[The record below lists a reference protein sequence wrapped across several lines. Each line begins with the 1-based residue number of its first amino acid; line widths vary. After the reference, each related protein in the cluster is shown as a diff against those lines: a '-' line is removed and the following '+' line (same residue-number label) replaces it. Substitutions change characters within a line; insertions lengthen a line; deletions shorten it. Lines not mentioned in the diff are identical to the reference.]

1 MSAVVLADSD
11 KACAGVLLT
20 NMNISGSVVS
30 STSEQVV
37 AVDSELVSHADA
49 HAVGDA
55 FHENSMQ
62 GTQYVEEDGILQGRT
77 AREPV
82 DRARYVVI
90 DGNSGTMFACSRC
103 SKQYIHRKS
112 LNKHWNDKHVDDGI
126 DRGQYLA
133 SGTCSVSKPHK
144 NLFNVALVHCPSD
157 VKHVAL
163 SCKSSPV
170 RSAVHSSYA
179 LCSPTCSLVPIANSR
194 QNIYSNLYRSE
205 TKHTGTIR
213 DSVLWH
219 SLAAIHSN
227 GEHDL
232 NSFYCA
238 PMPAHIGGHYNG
250 RASFPNQMFCDDDC
264 QVLDLSRGTS
274 SSDVCQLSIVSLPD
288 APLDLSLKSNSM
300 CVAGIGRAASS
311 LHGVGESVSKSAT
324 TYCKETSVVDSPVL
338 NKPRSADPWVV
349 SFGVSRSDS
358 LDMLRRL
365 HSGVLTNATN
375 LPVPADADSDEL
387 KSQDELG
394 PSTRYECYANA
405 LQYKN
410 NLKMIAKIPDDLA
423 TSEETHNFF
432 GGMSRGGHIRC
443 KVCDFSATSMLLF
456 SQHVARHVRKPVS
469 AISDGVQNHYGDG
482 TDKLEN
488 RFFMWLGL
496 YRTDGADSDQK
507 SSDGSR
513 YAKDDELDIDENLE
527 SRCNAFVT
535 DVSMPEIQANGFV
548 GDRDGE
554 YKRRNPLQKKNCSSY
569 SVRQKPGCYQR
580 GLGLTTTESRDAA
593 GRSWRRR
600 RLRTCERCGYV
611 TDNLTTLKR
620 HEVKHGAL
628 GMYRCKSCDYTVNQQ
643 HILEYHIRSVH
654 GLSKKVVAANLRE
667 FKHNDVPLVD
677 DECCGRNTATLVK
690 DDHHG
695 SLSETTSRDDSAVQG
710 SYGMEPAC
718 GTCSSQVAKVDGFQC
733 ADNKC
738 SAQKITSKIVRYPSS
753 VNEARYHLLD
763 AFGLQLGCGIC
774 VRCGFRSL
782 SSVRMKRHMLRH
794 PHERHA
800 CSLCPH
806 TSLTAQLLLKHKRQH
821 AECRTGYLAQKK
833 TYQCPECPF
842 IAASPH
848 RLQCHTQ
855 FHGVKFR
862 HVCGK
867 CSYSVDRA
875 NLIAQHRRLHES
887 ASTSLTVRKRRWLHC
902 SKCPFKTINSFTLAN
917 HKRGHYAINCKF
929 MCSLCSF
936 GTDVANVALGHERLH
951 PCYN

>member
-1 MSAVVLADSD
+1 MYLSCLGPVNERSGVNNADDD
-11 KACAGVLLT
+11 KVCAGVLLT
-20 NMNISGSVVS
+20 SMNTSGSAVS
-30 STSEQVV
+30 STSEHVT
-37 AVDSELVSHADA
+37 ALDSELVRHADA

-55 FHENSMQ
+55 SHESSMQ
-62 GTQYVEEDGILQGRT
+62 GTQCVEEGGILQGRI

-112 LNKHWNDKHVDDGI
+112 LNKHWNDKHSDDGI

-133 SGTCSVSKPHK
+133 SESCSVSEAHK
-144 NLFNVALVHCPSD
+144 NLFSVALVHCPSD

-163 SCKSSPV
+163 GCKSSPV
-170 RSAVHSSYA
+170 RSAVRSSYA
-179 LCSPTCSLVPIANSR
+179 LCSPACSVVPLANSR
-194 QNIYSNLYRSE
+194 QNIHSNLHRSE

-213 DSVLWH
+213 DSLLWH

-227 GEHDL
+227 QEHDL

-238 PMPAHIGGHYNG
+238 PMPAHISGHYNG
-250 RASFPNQMFCDDDC
+250 RASFPNQLFSDDDC
-264 QVLDLSRGTS
+264 QVLDLSRG
-274 SSDVCQLSIVSLPD
+274 SSDVRQLSNVSLPD
-288 APLDLSLKSNSM
+288 APLDLSVKSNSM

-311 LHGVGESVSKSAT
+311 LQGVCESDSKD
-324 TYCKETSVVDSPVL
+324 TSVVGSAVL
-338 NKPRSADPWVV
+338 KKPRSADPWVA
-349 SFGVSRSDS
+349 SFGVSRFDS
-358 LDMLRRL
+358 LNMLRHL
-365 HSGVLTNATN
+365 HSAVLTNATN
-375 LPVPADADSDEL
+375 LPLPADSDSDEL
-387 KSQDELG
+387 KSHDELG
-394 PSTRYECYANA
+394 PSTRYECHANPV
-405 LQYKN
+405 QYKN
-410 NLKMIAKIPDDLA
+410 NLKIIAKITDDLA

-456 SQHVARHVRKPVS
+456 SRHVARHVRKPVS
-469 AISDGVQNHYGDG
+469 AVSDGVQNQCGDG
-482 TDKLEN
+482 GDKLEN

-496 YRTDGADSDQK
+496 YRTDGADSDHK
-507 SSDGSR
+507 SSDGSQ
-513 YAKDDELDIDENLE
+513 YAKDGRLNIDENLE
-527 SRCNAFVT
+527 SQCNAVVT

-548 GDRDGE
+548 SDRDGE
-554 YKRRNPLQKKNCSSY
+554 SGLQKKNCSSY

-643 HILEYHIRSVH
+643 HILEYHTRSVH
-654 GLSKKVVAANLRE
+654 GLSKKVAAANLRE
-667 FKHNDVPLVD
+667 FKHADMPLVD
-677 DECCGRNTATLVK
+677 VDECCGRSTATLVK
-690 DDHHG
+690 DDHHE
-695 SLSETTSRDDSAVQG
+695 SLSETTSRGDSAIQG
-710 SYGMEPAC
+710 SCGMKPAC
-718 GTCSSQVAKVDGFQC
+718 GTCSSHVAKVDGIEC
-733 ADNKC
+733 TDNKC
-738 SAQKITSKIVRYPSS
+738 SAQTMTSKIVRYPSS
-753 VNEARYHLLD
+753 VNDARHHLLD
-763 AFGLQLGCGIC
+763 AFGLRLGCGIC

-782 SSVRMKRHMLRH
+782 SSIRMKRHMLRH

-806 TSLTAQLLLKHKRQH
+806 TSSTAWLLLKHKRQH
-821 AECRTGYLAQKK
+821 ADCRTGYLAQKK

-842 IAASPH
+842 TAASPH

-887 ASTSLTVRKRRWLHC
+887 ASACLTVRKRRWLHC

-917 HKRGHYAINCKF
+917 HRRGHCAINCQF

-936 GTDVANVALGHERLH
+936 GTDIANVALCHERLH
-951 PCYN
+951 SCYN